1 MAETK
6 TYEISFKNCIGKTI
20 VESAMNFEQ
29 IAAQLAS
36 GWLIIGEMIL
46 NASIIESV
54 VEVKKEE

>member
-1 MAETK
+1 MD
-6 TYEISFKNCIGKTI
+6 
-20 VESAMNFEQ
+20 FEQ

>member
-1 MAETK
+1 METK

-20 VESAMNFEQ
+20 VESTMSFEQ

-36 GWLIIGEMIL
+36 GWLITGEMIL